1 MRVVGIV
8 TEFNPFH
15 NGHAL
20 LLERAREAMGEDTA
34 VACCM
39 SGDFVQRGEA
49 AVWSKFA
56 RAEAAARCGAD
67 LVFEL
72 PLPWALSS
80 AEGFA
85 RGGVGLLAA
94 LGVVDCLCFGSEC
107 GETEPLERAA
117 EALLSPALAAEL
129 RRELESGIPFAAARQ
144 RALAAVTDEETARL
158 VETPNNIL
166 AVEYIRAIY
175 ELSLD
180 LGFMTVRREGAEHDG
195 QGEGSIRSAS
205 ELRSRIAAGKSCSG
219 FMPDAALAVF
229 EREAERGRGPVLMET
244 LEPMLLARR
253 RMRPDEEF
261 SRLPDAS
268 EGLGNRL
275 RAAVRDEPTLDGVL
289 AAAKSK
295 RYALSRIRRMTM
307 CACLGVREGM
317 AEGVPP
323 YARLLAASERGRELL
338 RRAQDKSR
346 IPIITKAAAARQLP
360 RETLSVFELGSGAR
374 DLYVLGYRA
383 AAERRGGTDWR
394 TGPALV

>member
-34 VACCM
+34 VVCCM

-175 ELSLD
+175 ELGLD
-180 LGFMTVRREGAEHDG
+180 LGFITVRREGAEHDG

-244 LEPMLLARR
+244 LEPMLLARL
-253 RMRPDEEF
+253 RMLPDEEF

-360 RETLSVFELGSGAR
+360 RDTLSVFELGSGAR

>member
-34 VACCM
+34 VVCCM

-175 ELSLD
+175 ELGLD

-229 EREAERGRGPVLMET
+229 EREAERGRGPVLMEA
-244 LEPMLLARR
+244 LEPMLLARL
-253 RMRPDEEF
+253 RMLPDEEF